1 MLPSTLPERPETRKI
16 RLSPH
21 QADAIEEPSGGS
33 LQLARR
39 LRLPAIFCALAVLLC
54 ALISRPYAGMGVS
67 DDGTYIL
74 MAQHLAATGHI
85 AYNGWATAMLGWQL
99 YLGAAFI
106 KLFGFGFTTVRMSTL
121 LVAIVTAWLLQRTM
135 VLAGVNERNATLGTL
150 ALVLS
155 PQYLMLSVTYMSDI
169 FGLFA
174 VVACLYACLRALQ
187 SRIDG
192 AAVAWLCLAVVTNA
206 LCGTARQIAW
216 LGTLVMV
223 PSALFL
229 LRLRRRV
236 LAAGLAATVAGA
248 AFIFAC
254 MQWFQRQP
262 YSVPE
267 HLAVHAGR
275 EFEILSSFFHAFLTV
290 PLLLL
295 PIVVPF
301 VPELRRN
308 IRRSINAAFATS
320 LGCILILLV
329 LHRMHAPARPV
340 LEPYLQDWLIPYGF
354 GDTDLQGRVPIFL
367 GLSTRLVL
375 TVASLGGMLGIIES
389 IFHPRQARL
398 EPNLPRTLPW
408 EHLCVLLAPFTVAYT
423 LILIPRASSAHGIY
437 GRYLLEPAAV
447 ALPWVVRHYQDRIR
461 VRLPTAALF
470 LAAIVAIYSVVIVH
484 DRFAFYR
491 ARVVLAAEIRAD
503 GVPDTSVEYGWEYDF
518 LTELRHASHINEPL
532 IVTPADAYSR
542 RAPAPSG
549 ACPKSWELDMVPH
562 VHPLYGISFDP
573 NACYGPAPF
582 APVHYSRWPYPSPG
596 TLYVVRYV
604 PGAERPPGMP

>member
-1 MLPSTLPERPETRKI
+1 M
-16 RLSPH
+16 
-21 QADAIEEPSGGS
+21 
-33 LQLARR
+33 QLVGRF
-39 LRLPAIFCALAVLLC
+39 RLPALLCALAVFVC
-54 ALISRPYAGMGVS
+54 VLISRPYAGMGVS

-74 MAQHLAATGHI
+74 MAQHLAATGRI

-99 YLGAAFI
+99 YLGAAFV
-106 KLFGFGFTTVRMSTL
+106 KLFGLSFTVVRMSTL
-121 LVAIVTAWLLQRTM
+121 LVAVLTAFVLQRTL
-135 VLAGVNERNATLGTL
+135 VLAGINERNATLATL

-155 PQYLMLSVTYMSDI
+155 PLYLMLSVTYLSDI

-174 VVACLYACLRALQ
+174 VVACLYACLRGLQ
-187 SRIDG
+187 SRADG
-192 AAVAWLCLAVVTNA
+192 AAIAWLCLAVVANA

-216 LGTLVMV
+216 LGILVMV

-248 AFIFAC
+248 AFIVAC

-267 HLAVHAGR
+267 HLAAHAGR

-295 PIVVPF
+295 PIVVLF

-308 IRRSINAAFATS
+308 IRRSIHATFATS

-329 LHRMHAPARPV
+329 LHRMHAQARPV

-367 GLSTRLVL
+367 GLSTRLIL
-375 TVASLGGMLGIIES
+375 TVASLGGMLGLIES

-398 EPNLPRTLPW
+398 EPNRPQALPW
-408 EHLCVLLAPFTVAYT
+408 EHLCVLLAPFIVAYT

-437 GRYLLEPAAV
+437 GRYLLEPVAV
-447 ALPWVVRHYQDRIR
+447 ALPWVVRRYQDRIR
-461 VRLPTAALF
+461 VQLPTATLF
-470 LAAIVAIYSVVIVH
+470 LVAIVAIYSVVIVH

-491 ARVVLAAEIRAD
+491 ARVVLAAEMRAG

-518 LTELRHASHINEPL
+518 VTELRHASHINEPL
-532 IVTPADAYSR
+532 IVTPADAYTP
-542 RAPAPSG
+542 RAPSTAD
-549 ACPKSWELDMVPH
+549 ACPKSWEFDMVPD
-562 VHPLYGISFDP
+562 VRPVYTVSFDP
-573 NACYGPAPF
+573 NACAGPAPF
-582 APVHYSRWPYPSPG
+582 APVHYSRWPYRKPG
-596 TLYVVRYV
+596 TLYVVRCV
-604 PGAERPPGMP
+604 RRAELPAGMP